1 MTMPNAPDPPGR
13 PVGAPTPVPMGAP
26 APAPAGGA
34 ARLGGAVEKAARE
47 ARGWGY
53 LWYRVKGSPL
63 SLVGFALIVFYVLV
77 AAAAPLLAPVPDGWE
92 GPYEVRGN
100 LGDETLE
107 PGSDQCDRACPFGTT
122 RSGADL
128 YYGVVWGTRIS
139 IAMGVG
145 ITLTGVLVGLALGL
159 LAGWYGGWLDDLLLR
174 VTDVFLS
181 LPLLVLA
188 IAIVVA
194 FGPWLANNDINPL
207 WAVAAALVIVWW
219 PPYTRLVRG
228 QVLSLRESQ
237 FVEAARASGLPDW
250 YILGRH
256 VLPNAM
262 GPIIVQATLDI
273 GTVVLVAASLSF
285 IGFSTSSTL
294 MPEWGRLVALGQ
306 EYIATGQ
313 WWTVV
318 FPGLAIFGFVL
329 GFNLMGDGLRDILDP
344 RGKR

>member
-1 MTMPNAPDPPGR
+1 MTLPNTTDPPGR
-13 PVGAPTPVPMGAP
+13 PAGAPTPVPVGPP
-26 APAPAGGA
+26 APFAKPGKAP
-34 ARLGGAVEKAARE
+34 RE

-63 SLVGFALIVFYVLV
+63 SLVGFALILLYVGV
-77 AAAAPLLAPVPDGWE
+77 ALAAPLLAPVPADWE

-107 PGSDQCDRACPFGTT
+107 PNSEFCDRPCPFGTT

-139 IAMGVG
+139 IAMGIG
-145 ITLTGVLVGLALGL
+145 ITLAGVLLGLTLGL

-174 VTDVFLS
+174 ITDVFLS

-194 FGPWLANNDINPL
+194 FGPWLADNDVNPL

-250 YILGRH
+250 RIMGRH

-262 GPIIVQATLDI
+262 GPVIVQATLDI

-285 IGFSTSSTL
+285 IGFGTSSSL